1 MVVVLAA
8 QLLAVSGAPPGAQRK
23 LTLVEGHSWQSGKL
37 HFLLEG
43 FKIEL
48 YILNTQGETVGYNEK
63 YFCMH

>member
-8 QLLAVSGAPPGAQRK
+8 QLLAVSGARPGAQRK
-23 LTLVEGHSWQSGKL
+23 LTLVEGHPWQSGKL

-43 FKIEL
+43 LKIER

-63 YFCMH
+63 HFCMH